1 MFDGYWREAVSARVD
16 PIGVRLH
23 HRGATA
29 NRLTVF
35 GVSVS
40 FAAAAVIATGR
51 MFAGAL
57 CLTAAALPDLFD
69 GPAAKAAG
77 DPTTRGAFLDSTA
90 DRVTDSVL
98 LLGVVWFYVADERGL
113 VTMVPVSVMAVS
125 WLISYQRA
133 KAESLGLDAK
143 GGIMERAER
152 LVVLGIGLAIPG
164 ALTSA
169 LWVLLVLSTVTA
181 LQRFIKVWGESSHPR
196 RLIRCCSS
204 TDKRMRASVE
214 VWCEREVR

>member
-1 MFDGYWREAVSARVD
+1 MFDGYWRDAVSARVD
-16 PIGVRLH
+16 PIGIRLH

-29 NRLTVF
+29 NRLTVL

-40 FAAAAVIATGR
+40 FAAAAVIASGR
-51 MFAGAL
+51 LLAGAV
-57 CLTAAALPDLFD
+57 CLAAAALPDLFD

-77 DPTTRGAFLDSTA
+77 EPTTRGAFLDSTA

-98 LLGVVWFYVADERGL
+98 MLGVIWHYVDETQGL

-152 LVVLGIGLAIPG
+152 LIVLGIGLALPG
-164 ALTSA
+164 ALTPA

-181 LQRFIKVWGESSHPR
+181 LQRFAKVWRQAPG
-196 RLIRCCSS
+196 LV
-204 TDKRMRASVE
+204 A
-214 VWCEREVR
+214 

>member
-1 MFDGYWREAVSARVD
+1 MFDGYWRDAVSARVD
-16 PIGVRLH
+16 PIGVQLH
-23 HRGATA
+23 HRGVTA

-35 GVSVS
+35 GVSMS
-40 FAAAAVIATGR
+40 FVAAAVVATGR
-51 MFAGAL
+51 LFAGAL
-57 CLTAAALPDLFD
+57 CLAAAALPDLFD

-77 DPTTRGAFLDSTA
+77 KPTTRGAFLDSTA

-98 LLGVVWFYVADERGL
+98 MLGVIWHFINSDQGL

-152 LVVLGIGLAIPG
+152 LIVLGLGLAIPG
-164 ALTSA
+164 ALTPA
-169 LWVLLVLSTVTA
+169 LWILLVLSTVTA
-181 LQRFIKVWGESSHPR
+181 LQRFVKIWEQVP
-196 RLIRCCSS
+196 
-204 TDKRMRASVE
+204 DAAA
-214 VWCEREVR
+214 